1 MGVGQSGFLKLE
13 KDAEWYRVVQRG
25 WGRIFKAREG
35 CRVVQRSWWR
45 ILKAREVYNLKQD
58 TPSATTTIAI
68 ERIKPYREVP

>member
-13 KDAEWYRVVQRG
+13 KDAEWYRVVQR
-25 WGRIFKAREG
+25 
-35 CRVVQRSWWR
+35 SWWR
-45 ILKAREVYNLKQD
+45 ILKAREVYNFKED

>member
-25 WGRIFKAREG
+25 
-35 CRVVQRSWWR
+35 WWR